1 MITKIVEELK
11 KSGHEINEETVRLV
25 LEHASNMVELPTTES
40 FIEQTKHNITLD
52 LASGT
57 YEMNVDSDG
66 VKDDDDACFNP
77 DCNIVDTQG
86 CPKDT
91 DGDGLD
97 DCKDDCPSEYGERQN
112 QGCPSEDADNDGVAD
127 DQDNCYN
134 PGCNRVDSRGCPYD
148 SDGDGLND
156 CEDNCPNQ
164 SGSRNNNG
172 CPEPGPSFCLGS
184 LLLSMLVFL
193 GILFKT

>member
-66 VKDDDDACFNP
+66 VKESISVKRIDIHPNYCGTAIIEMHNGVTFQCNACHQ
-77 DCNIVDTQG
+77 I
-86 CPKDT
+86 
-91 DGDGLD
+91 
-97 DCKDDCPSEYGERQN
+97 
-112 QGCPSEDADNDGVAD
+112 A
-127 DQDNCYN
+127 
-134 PGCNRVDSRGCPYD
+134 
-148 SDGDGLND
+148 SDGSETISAQLPIIH
-156 CEDNCPNQ
+156 E
-164 SGSRNNNG
+164 GS
-172 CPEPGPSFCLGS
+172 SFNKD
-184 LLLSMLVFL
+184 FL
-193 GILFKT
+193 IKVG